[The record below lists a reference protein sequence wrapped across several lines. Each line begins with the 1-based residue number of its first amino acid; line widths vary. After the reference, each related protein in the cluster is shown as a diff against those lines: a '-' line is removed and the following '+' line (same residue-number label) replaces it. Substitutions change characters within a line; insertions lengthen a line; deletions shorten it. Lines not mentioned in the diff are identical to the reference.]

1 MAVSTS
7 PDNQSVNYR
16 YFVCDLMTNNLL
28 AEIPFRGVSYSRSL
42 TEAGTFTGDIAVT
55 EDTYNL
61 NLYENTLPAKTALYV
76 VRNGV
81 CVWGGI
87 IWGRTYSLIDK
98 VLSVTAAEFPSYL
111 SRRVVWKTWNSA
123 YEASVTVENEV
134 ATITLK
140 LGQYPFSVG
149 EVVWVDWGK
158 TYAKYNGYFTIL
170 TTGVTTEDSLSF
182 FTTDATYIDSVGTE
196 RAIPDMATGLLDPD
210 TGEETFIT
218 VETRQDTYNYAR
230 DLINELKTDLFDF
243 DFANDDIRPGV
254 DLFNEIQ
261 SVSRSGNIAT
271 VVLTKKHE
279 LVVGQKIAISDVE
292 VPGFNDKEATVRS
305 IINDKSFTY
314 DNSGSNVGSTTV
326 GTFQYIVQS
335 FKRNRNIAE
344 YTTTTAH
351 QLGADD
357 IVFINDVSE
366 TFDGFYRV
374 YDTPTTTTFRVVM
387 QGSNIALSNTD
398 TTGQKAITG
407 ASGNGTTVTFTC
419 PSNGFV
425 SNQKVKVTNM
435 TPSSYNGIYTV
446 VSANSGSFT
455 VSSSVTQTFI
465 AGGTAGPAA
474 TPTVTR
480 RGAVTYGTYG
490 EHTTLG
496 DLGFDLSQS
505 PLKSQKLELN
515 PIIRGFEL
523 KTVAEILEEYS
534 SKPNGFEYRIDCEYD
549 AVTNKFKKYF
559 KFLPLIPQSL
569 TDYLDSLGE
578 GWSGDIPASA
588 YGAQNL
594 IFEYPGNIL
603 EAQFEEN
610 AEEAAT
616 RVFVKGKDSNLN
628 SEASQPY
635 SSASNHKLLNQGW
648 PIIDDVDDLDSPDE
662 TVLWKQAARL
672 LEESVPPISTF
683 TISVNGSSNP
693 TLGSYKPGD
702 WCSVKLNDDFVSLRA
717 DSYLEQ
723 DYGTDSG
730 VLVRKIISYSVTIP
744 DTPSYPEEVSLDLVT
759 EPSIP
764 ISGIIITNGKALL
777 Q

>member
-61 NLYENTLPAKTALYV
+61 NIYENTLPAKTALYV

-111 SRRVVWKTWNSA
+111 NRRVVWKTWNSA
-123 YEASVTVENEV
+123 YEASAIVESETATV
-134 ATITLK
+134 TLK
-140 LGQYPFSVG
+140 LGQYPFAVG
-149 EVVWVDWGK
+149 ETVWIDWGK
-158 TYAKYNGYFTIL
+158 NYAKYNGYFTIL
-170 TTGVTTEDSLSF
+170 TTGVTVEDSLSF
-182 FTTDATYIDSVGTE
+182 FTASATYVDENGQNKT
-196 RAIPDMATGLLDPD
+196 IPDMPVGFLDPD

-254 DLFNEIQ
+254 ELFNEIA

-279 LVVGQKIAISDVE
+279 LVAGQKVSISDVE
-292 VPGFNDKEATVRS
+292 IAGFDNKEAIVRS
-305 IINDKSFTY
+305 VPNDTTFTY
-314 DNSGSNVGSTTV
+314 NNSGSNVTSNISPFEYT
-326 GTFQYIVQS
+326 VQS
-335 FKRNRNIAE
+335 FSRSGNIAK
-344 YTTTTAH
+344 YTTTTSHA
-351 QLGADD
+351 LAADD
-357 IVFINDVSE
+357 IIYIENVSE
-366 TFDGFYRV
+366 TFDGYFKV
-374 YDTPTTTTFRVVM
+374 YDAPSSTTFRVVM
-387 QGSNIALSNTD
+387 AGANIANSNTD
-398 TTGQKAITG
+398 ITSTT
-407 ASGNGTTVTFTC
+407 F
-419 PSNGFV
+419 PP
-425 SNQKVKVTNM
+425 KVR
-435 TPSSYNGIYTV
+435 
-446 VSANSGSFT
+446 
-455 VSSSVTQTFI
+455 
-465 AGGTAGPAA
+465 
-474 TPTVTR
+474 R
-480 RGAVTYGTYG
+480 RGAITYGTYG

-496 DLGFDLSQS
+496 DLGFDLSQA
-505 PLKSQKLELN
+505 PLASQKLELN

-549 AVTNKFKKYF
+549 AATNTFKKYF

-569 TDYLDSLGE
+569 SDYLDSLSP
-578 GWSGDIPASA
+578 GWNGDIPASA

-616 RVFVKGKDSNLN
+616 RIFVKGKDPNLN
-628 SEASQPY
+628 SDASQPY

-648 PIIDDVDDLDSPDE
+648 PLIDDVDDLDSPDE
-662 TVLWKQAARL
+662 KVLWKQAARL

-683 TISVNGSSNP
+683 TISVNGSANP

-717 DSYLEQ
+717 NSYLEQ

-764 ISGIIITNGKALL
+764 ISGIQIIDGKAILE
-777 Q
+777 